1 MFGDCSETVSI
12 LYAVIF
18 GADGACVAINTFSI
32 LTAFGAFMVLI
43 VIAQFFARLLWKTL
57 TQPGAP
63 MKAEDA
69 TPPKQTPYRDDPKYR
84 DSAIRSSKR

>member
-18 GADGACVAINTFSI
+18 GADGACVAISTFSI

-57 TQPGAP
+57 KQPRAS
-63 MKAEDA
+63 MEADDA
-69 TPPKQTPYRDDPKYR
+69 TPPRQTPYRDDPNYR
-84 DSAIRSSKR
+84 DSAIRTSKR

>member
-1 MFGDCSETVSI
+1 MFGDCGETVSI

-18 GADGACVAINTFSI
+18 GADGACVGLSTFSI

-43 VIAQFFARLLWKTL
+43 VITQLLARMLWKRL
-57 TQPGAP
+57 TQPSAP

-69 TPPKQTPYRDDPKYR
+69 TPPKQTPYRDDPKYS
-84 DSAIRSSKR
+84 DSAIRGSKR

>member
-18 GADGACVAINTFSI
+18 GADGACVALSTLSI

-57 TQPGAP
+57 TQPRAS
-63 MKAEDA
+63 MEADDA
-69 TPPKQTPYRDDPKYR
+69 TLPTPTPYRDDPHYR
-84 DSAIRSSKR
+84 DSAIRTSKR